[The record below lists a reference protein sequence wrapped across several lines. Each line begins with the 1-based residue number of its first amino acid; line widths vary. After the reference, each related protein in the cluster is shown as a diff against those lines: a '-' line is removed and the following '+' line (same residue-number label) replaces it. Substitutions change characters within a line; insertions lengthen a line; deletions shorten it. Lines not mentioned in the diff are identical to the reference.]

1 VNNPEKNQG
10 DDPTKAGAWGPI
22 DNDGPLA
29 RIRVLDLTHARA
41 GPTAARQLSDWGA
54 RVIKVEPPK
63 EEEDIAAGAR
73 HSSDFQNLHRNKRSL
88 TLNLK
93 EPEGLAILK
102 DLVKQADVLI
112 ENFRPGVKHRL
123 GIDYDTLS
131 AINPRLVYGSLSGFG
146 QTGPYAE
153 RPGVDQIAQGMSGLM
168 SVTGLKG
175 QGPVRVGVPI
185 GDLTGGIF
193 LAYGIMVALYD
204 REHSGKGQWVTT
216 SLLNAMLQMLDF
228 QATRWTMDKHVPA
241 QEGND
246 HPTGVPTSVFKTKD
260 GYINIAAASDKM
272 FSRLV
277 KVMDK
282 PEWLKDERLATLKQR
297 RLNRAFTNATVDA
310 VTQSKTSAE
319 WVALLNEAVIP
330 CGPIYSIDQTFQDP
344 QVKQLN
350 QVYTVEHK
358 KLGKIDIV
366 GQAVSLSRTPSSLRR
381 AAPDAGEHSKEV
393 LTGLGLSEDKVADL
407 KKRHVI

>member
-1 VNNPEKNQG
+1 MQG
-10 DDPTKAGAWGPI
+10 NDPTKAGAWGPV

-29 RIRVLDLTHARA
+29 RICVLDLTHARA

-54 RVIKVEPPK
+54 RVIKIEPPK
-63 EEEDIAAGAR
+63 EEEDIAAGSR

-93 EPEGLAILK
+93 EPDGLAILK
-102 DLVKQADVLI
+102 DLVKQADVVI
-112 ENFRPGVKHRL
+112 ENFRPNVKHRL
-123 GIDYDTLS
+123 GIDYETLS
-131 AINPRLVYGSLSGFG
+131 KINPRLVYGSLSGFG

-153 RPGVDQIAQGMSGLM
+153 RPGVDQIAQGMGGLM
-168 SVTGLKG
+168 SVTGLRG

-185 GDLTGGIF
+185 CDLTGGIF
-193 LAYGIMVALYD
+193 LAYGIMVALYE

-228 QATRWTMDKHVPA
+228 QATRWTMEKSVPP

-246 HPTGVPTSVFKTKD
+246 HPTSVPTGVYKTKD
-260 GYINIAAASDKM
+260 GYINIAAPSDRM
-272 FSRLV
+272 FGRLA
-277 KVMDK
+277 KVMEK
-282 PEWLKDERLATLKQR
+282 PEWLTDPRMSSRPLR
-297 RLNRAFTNATVDA
+297 RINRAVTNGVVNEATQ
-310 VTQSKTSAE
+310 TKTSAE
-319 WVALLNEAVIP
+319 WIKLLSEALIP
-330 CGPIYSIDQTFQDP
+330 CGPIYSIDQVFEDP

-350 QVYTVEHK
+350 QIGSVEHH
-358 KLGKIDIV
+358 KLGKIDIL

-381 AAPDAGEHSKEV
+381 AAPDAGEHSKDV
-393 LTGLGLSEDKVADL
+393 LAGLGLTADKVADL